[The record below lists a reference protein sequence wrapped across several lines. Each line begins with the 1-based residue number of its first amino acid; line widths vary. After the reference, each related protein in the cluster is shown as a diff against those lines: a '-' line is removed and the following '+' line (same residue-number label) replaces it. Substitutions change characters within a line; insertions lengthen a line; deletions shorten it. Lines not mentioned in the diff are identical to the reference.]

1 MKGALTRFRKRQAC
15 KSYANSMAV
24 YEATLQKLV
33 EVNGEGKSYRQDN
46 DSLNFK
52 VREGEV
58 VAIRC
63 VDNDFYYFTA
73 YIKRNQ
79 LTGNLEKYFSEF
91 PVMGTTPDGM
101 REVPAEMFLKQYRE
115 MNNGNFRAFPF
126 AQGEPMP

>member
-33 EVNGEGKSYRQDN
+33 EVNGDGKSYRQDN

-63 VDNDFYYFTA
+63 VDNDFYYVTG

-79 LTGNLEKYFSEF
+79 LTGNLEKFLSN

-101 REVPAEMFLKQYRE
+101 REVPAEMFLKQFRE

-126 AQGEPMP
+126 AQGEPMS